1 MISWD
6 NLHRVQR
13 QRPVKVRYTASR
25 RLMAFLCL
33 LTLMAQLALI
43 VAHSWEMPVEAVALS
58 VTRAFHALPTGPGD
72 AMALSQ
78 GATASRRW
86 LHDPLLCPVCQM
98 LSQAKNGIAPHGPG
112 VVLLQTS
119 FALLLGSAF
128 HRSSLDLAVSA
139 PRAPPYFL

>member
-1 MISWD
+1 LISWD
-6 NLHRVQR
+6 NQHRVQY
-13 QRPVKVRYTASR
+13 QRPVKVRHTASR
-25 RLMAFLCL
+25 RLRAFLCL

-43 VAHSWEMPVEAVALS
+43 VAHSWEMPVESVALS
-58 VTRAFHALPTGPGD
+58 VTRAFHALPTGTGD
-72 AMALSQ
+72 AMALSKV
-78 GATASRRW
+78 ATASRRW